1 MNAEIKT
8 IKNNSMETQQ
18 QKRDYEI
25 TVFLS
30 PQQEM
35 VFSRN
40 NKTLEEVNEFVS
52 STKLRYP
59 EARVTIEQ
67 KKNFL
72 NNNNGN

>member
-1 MNAEIKT
+1 
-8 IKNNSMETQQ
+8 METEQ

-30 PQQEM
+30 PHQEM
-35 VFSRN
+35 VVYLN
-40 NKTLEEVNEFVS
+40 DKTKEELNEFIDK
-52 STKLRYP
+52 TMTRHP
-59 EARVTIEQ
+59 EANVMINQ

>member
-1 MNAEIKT
+1 
-8 IKNNSMETQQ
+8 METQQ

>member
-1 MNAEIKT
+1 
-8 IKNNSMETQQ
+8 METQQ

-52 STKLRYP
+52 STKSRYP
-59 EARVTIEQ
+59 EARVTINQ